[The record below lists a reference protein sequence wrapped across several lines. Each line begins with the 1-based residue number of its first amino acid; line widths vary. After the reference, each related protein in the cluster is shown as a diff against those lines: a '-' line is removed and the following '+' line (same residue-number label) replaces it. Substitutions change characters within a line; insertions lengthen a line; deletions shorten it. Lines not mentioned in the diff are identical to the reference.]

1 MLVIEA
7 ATSGAVVI
15 DFGELRK
22 REVRAWIRDFIR
34 FLDRRE
40 KEMGAE
46 RQFRGRCFAPTDRCA
61 GDGRSGKAL

>member
-1 MLVIEA
+1 MRGER
-7 ATSGAVVI
+7 GAEVI

-22 REVRAWIRDFIR
+22 REVRTWIRDLIR

-46 RQFRGRCFAPTDRCA
+46 RQFRGR
-61 GDGRSGKAL
+61 GRAATV